1 MTSLECSDIIIKMAT
16 KRKPSTNRIVVT
28 LTKEQMA
35 ALDKIK
41 QDTGAPLAYL
51 IRRALDLYLRKVKPT

>member
-1 MTSLECSDIIIKMAT
+1 MAT

>member
-1 MTSLECSDIIIKMAT
+1 M
-16 KRKPSTNRIVVT
+16 T

-41 QDTGAPLAYL
+41 GETGAPLAYL
-51 IRRALDLYLRKVKPT
+51 IRRALDLYLAKVKPI